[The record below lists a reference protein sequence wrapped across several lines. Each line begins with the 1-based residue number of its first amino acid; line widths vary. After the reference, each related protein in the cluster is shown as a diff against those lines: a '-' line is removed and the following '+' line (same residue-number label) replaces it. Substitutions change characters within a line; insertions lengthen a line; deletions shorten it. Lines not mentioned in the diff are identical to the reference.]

1 MKRATRRR
9 GAVVERNG
17 LFHGVASYVDPG
29 TGKRK
34 RWWGPGRSGVR
45 EAERDLTEF
54 HRQLDTDVVVQPT
67 MQRLGQ
73 YLQEWIDGRHKL
85 REPTRDSYRRL
96 LVAHVIPRLG
106 TLRLNAVTADHLNR
120 LYGDLLRDGRKDAK
134 GGLSSRTVRYVHVVL
149 HKAFEDAVRH
159 GKLPRNPARIAEPPP
174 ITRPEMKTWRPE
186 EVSAFLTYV
195 AEDRLFP
202 AWLLAVGLGMR
213 KGEILGLRWHDV
225 DLEAATLAVRHALT
239 AVRYEL
245 VFGEPK
251 TSKSRR
257 SLPLDAAMVAALRAH
272 RAQQTEERLA
282 WGPGWS
288 NPRGLVFTRENGD
301 PVHPDA
307 FQDIFERHVRG
318 ASVPRI
324 RLHDTRHTF
333 ASLALKAG
341 VHPKVVSEILGHSTI
356 AITLDTYSHVIP
368 AMQKDAIATVAALY
382 RGGPVAN
389 GGTPAHTPT

>member
-1 MKRATRRR
+1 VKRRTRRR

-17 LFHGVASYVDPG
+17 LFHGVASYVDPA

-34 RWWGPGRSGVR
+34 RWWGPGRPGVR

-54 HRQLDTDVVVQPT
+54 HRQLDTDAVVRPAKEKV
-67 MQRLGQ
+67 GH
-73 YLQEWIDGRHKL
+73 YLTQWIDGRHKL

-106 TLRLNAVTADHLNR
+106 SLRLSAITADHLNR
-120 LYGDLLRDGRKDAK
+120 LYGDLLREGRKDGK
-134 GGLSSRTVRYVHVVL
+134 GGLSSRTVRYIHVVL
-149 HKAFEDAVRH
+149 HKAFEDAVKY
-159 GKLPRNPARIAEPPP
+159 GKLSRNPAQIAEPPP
-174 ITRPEMKTWRPE
+174 ITRPEMRTWRPE
-186 EVSAFLTYV
+186 EVSTFLTHV
-195 AEDRLFP
+195 ADDRLYP

-213 KGEILGLRWHDV
+213 KGEILGLRWYDV

-251 TSKSRR
+251 TSRSRR
-257 SLPLDAAMVAALRAH
+257 SLPLTAAMVAALRAH
-272 RAQQTEERLA
+272 RSRQSEERLA
-282 WGPGWS
+282 WGLAWA

-307 FQDIFERHVRG
+307 FQDIFERHMRKAG
-318 ASVPRI
+318 VPRI
-324 RLHDTRHTF
+324 RFHDTRHTF
-333 ASLALKAG
+333 ATLALQAG
-341 VHPKVVSEILGHSTI
+341 IHPKVVSEILGHATI

-368 AMQKDAIATVAALY
+368 AMQKDVE
-382 RGGPVAN
+382 R
-389 GGTPAHTPT
+389 HSR